1 MKRMFDILVSS
12 VGLIIVSPLLI
23 PVCILIWLQD
33 YHSPFYV
40 APRVGRFGKTF
51 KMIKLRSMIIN
62 ADKSGIDSTAANDKR
77 ITKLGQFVRRYKL
90 DELPQLIN
98 VLKGDMSLVGP
109 RPNVKRDTDLYTD
122 VEKGLLLAQPG
133 ITDMAS
139 IVFADEGEI
148 LKGSEDPDLKYNQ
161 VIRPWKSRLALLG
174 IEKSSLGFDMKL
186 IMLTAKAI
194 VSRKD
199 ALAGV
204 NKLLRDVGAS
214 DDLQTI
220 ALREQPLLPTPPPG
234 ADSIVTSRNH

>member
-62 ADKSGIDSTAANDKR
+62 ADKSGVDSTAANDKR

-148 LKGSEDPDLKYNQ
+148 LKGSDDPDLKYNQ

>member
-40 APRVGRFGKTF
+40 APRVGRFGKVF

-62 ADKSGIDSTAANDKR
+62 ADKSGVDSTAANDKR

-148 LKGSEDPDLKYNQ
+148 LKGSDDPDLKYNQ

>member
-40 APRVGRFGKTF
+40 APRVGRFGKVF

-62 ADKSGIDSTAANDKR
+62 ADKSGVDSTAANDKR

-148 LKGSEDPDLKYNQ
+148 
-161 VIRPWKSRLALLG
+161 
-174 IEKSSLGFDMKL
+174 
-186 IMLTAKAI
+186 
-194 VSRKD
+194 
-199 ALAGV
+199 
-204 NKLLRDVGAS
+204 
-214 DDLQTI
+214 
-220 ALREQPLLPTPPPG
+220 
-234 ADSIVTSRNH
+234 